1 MLVPL
6 MIANMAAGNVS
17 IAYGLKG
24 KSINVVTACATGTNS
39 IGEAFRTIQ
48 YGDADVMIAGGT
60 EGSVSPIGIAGFTAL
75 TALSGCRR
83 EDIRE
88 MTVSIPSLTEAD
100 KAKVVE
106 ALAKY
111 NGVEKDSYKWDMNAK
126 TLTLRYDSM
135 QIAQANIRYAIDE
148 KGVKVAFPAKT
159 DNRAGH

>member
-1 MLVPL
+1 MNQVLRVLPVLLVL
-6 MIANMAAGNVS
+6 LFI
-17 IAYGLKG
+17 
-24 KSINVVTACATGTNS
+24 
-39 IGEAFRTIQ
+39 
-48 YGDADVMIAGGT
+48 
-60 EGSVSPIGIAGFTAL
+60 
-75 TALSGCRR
+75 LSGCRR
-83 EDIRE
+83 EDVRE
-88 MTVSIPSLTEAD
+88 MTVSMPGLTEAD

-111 NGVEKDSYKWDMNAK
+111 NGIEKDSYKWDMSAK